1 MQQLGELLV
10 VRHRL
15 FKAVGVPVAMR
26 GGRIGRTVV
35 EKGIGTILSPSHV
48 RHRPIF
54 NLHPPTAT
62 GEPHHPPHP
71 IPAQNP
77 TFSPKFRPMSHRL
90 LFFLLLLGTACAD
103 DHHPGA
109 DEQSLAPQYRSDFR
123 PNLIFVLADDHRY
136 DFMGFT
142 GKVPWLET
150 PHLDRL
156 AAEGAYS
163 SNTFVGTS
171 LCSPSRASILTGL
184 YTHTHTVVDN
194 GAPAPPDLTYFPQ
207 LLQRHGYKTGYF
219 GKWHMGRASDDPRP
233 GFDEWVSFKGQGT
246 YYAPNLN
253 VNGRRIQYPDTAY
266 TPDLLTDHA
275 LNWMREVERSGEP
288 FFAYVSHKAVHAEF
302 APAKRHLGRYDNEE
316 IIYPPSY
323 RTSAEQVAGKRTSA
337 NEPYTREQYYG
348 DRRQPDWQRM
358 QRESWHGVDYMYH
371 GALDFETFYRRY
383 CETLLGVD
391 DNVGRLLNFLDERGI
406 ADETVVIYM
415 GDNGFSFGEHGL
427 IDKRHF
433 YEESAKVPF
442 LARYPKEIEA
452 GSRPEAMLMNV
463 DIAPSFL
470 DYAGADIP
478 ESMQGRSFRSVL
490 NGKVPA
496 DWRDRVFYEYY
507 WENDFPQTPTTFGV
521 RTDRYKYI
529 RYHGIWDTNEFYDL
543 ENDPD
548 EMRNLI
554 AEPAYQDTIARMSA
568 QLFDWLEETEGMNIP
583 LKRLPRPRWGDH
595 RNKDLY

>member
-1 MQQLGELLV
+1 MPY
-10 VRHRL
+10 R
-15 FKAVGVPVAMR
+15 
-26 GGRIGRTVV
+26 
-35 EKGIGTILSPSHV
+35 
-48 RHRPIF
+48 
-54 NLHPPTAT
+54 
-62 GEPHHPPHP
+62 
-71 IPAQNP
+71 
-77 TFSPKFRPMSHRL
+77 
-90 LFFLLLLGTACAD
+90 LLLLLSVLAFACQEN
-103 DHHPGA
+103 P
-109 DEQSLAPQYRSDFR
+109 RSDSREVSAAPERRPAEER
-123 PNLIFVLADDHRY
+123 PNLIFILADDHRY

-156 AAEGAYS
+156 AAEGAYAE
-163 SNTFVGTS
+163 NTFVGTS

-207 LLQRHGYKTGYF
+207 LLQRAGYKTGYF

-246 YYAPNLN
+246 YYAPDLN
-253 VNGRRIQYPDTAY
+253 VNGERFQYSDTTY
-266 TPDLLTDHA
+266 TTDLLTDHA
-275 LNWMREVERSGEP
+275 LNWMGEMARDQAAP
-288 FFAYVSHKAVHAEF
+288 FFAYISHKAVHAEF
-302 APAKRHLGRYDNEE
+302 APARRHLGRYDDAPVR
-316 IIYPPSY
+316 YPPSY
-323 RTSAEQVAGKRTSA
+323 RTSAEQVAGKRT
-337 NEPYTREQYYG
+337 PTDVPLDREQYYG

-391 DNVGRLLNFLDERGI
+391 DNVGRILDFLDARQLAEN
-406 ADETVVIYM
+406 TVVIYM

-442 LARYPKEIEA
+442 LARYPPEIAA

-463 DIAPSFL
+463 DVAPSFL

-478 ESMQGRSFRSVL
+478 DYLQGRTFRPVL
-490 NGKVPA
+490 RGAVPD

-521 RTDRYKYI
+521 RNDRYKYI

-543 ENDPD
+543 ATDPD

-554 AEPAYQDTIARMSA
+554 ADPAYQDTIAQMSA
-568 QLFDWLEETEGMNIP
+568 QLFDWLEDTDGLNIP